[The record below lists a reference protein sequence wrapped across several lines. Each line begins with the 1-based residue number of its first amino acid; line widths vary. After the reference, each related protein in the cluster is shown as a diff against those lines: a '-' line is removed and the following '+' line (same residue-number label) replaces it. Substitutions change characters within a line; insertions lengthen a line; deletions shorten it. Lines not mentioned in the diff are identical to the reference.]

1 MKRFCTWVGA
11 VLWGVAL
18 SCHSNGSKDGSPG
31 DTLYSGF
38 IRISADESFRP
49 VLEEEIKVFQSS
61 HPEAHF
67 EVSYK
72 PEAGCLKD
80 LQNDSTR
87 MIFVTRGLTDEEMA
101 YYRSKLQY
109 NPSYSVLAYDAVAV
123 IVNSASPDTN
133 LTTSEISDILQGG
146 KNGAKPYTAVF
157 DGLNATS
164 TIRFALDS
172 ILKGSTFDP
181 SHVFAAENSTGVI
194 KYVES
199 HPDAIGFVGVS
210 WIGNPED
217 TLQDAY
223 RKEVRIAS
231 IRCDLCPDKAY
242 TYPSQE
248 DILTFRYPFTRGL
261 YYIKKEN
268 YDGLATGLVDF
279 LGYERGQL
287 IFRRAYLVP
296 AIMPFNVR
304 DAQVR

>member
-1 MKRFCTWVGA
+1 MEFGGLSGVSKKNISLAMNRFWTWVLA
-11 VLWGVAL
+11 VLWGVAS

-31 DTLYSGF
+31 DTVYSGT

-49 VLEEEIKVFQSS
+49 VLEEEFKVFQSS

-72 PEAGCLKD
+72 PEAECLKD

-101 YYRSKLQY
+101 YYKSKLQY
-109 NPSYSVLAYDAVAV
+109 NPSYAVLAFDAIAV
-123 IVNSASPDTN
+123 IVNNASPDTS
-133 LTTSEISDILQGG
+133 LTASEIADILKGG

-164 TIRFALDS
+164 TIRFAMDS
-172 ILKGSTFDP
+172 ILKGSAFDP

-217 TLQDAY
+217 TLQDTY
-223 RKEVRIAS
+223 REKVRILP

-248 DILTFRYPFTRGL
+248 DIFNISLSFCARIVL
-261 YYIKKEN
+261 HKE
-268 YDGLATGLVDF
+268 GKL
-279 LGYERGQL
+279 
-287 IFRRAYLVP
+287 
-296 AIMPFNVR
+296 
-304 DAQVR
+304 